1 MESSVLKITESQ
13 SEKSQ
18 SKREKFVN
26 LAEKRTINAVKAIR
40 VISKLGNR
48 NAYDYS
54 DADVRKIVKALTDEI
69 EALKVR
75 MKNTKGSDDVDFK
88 L

>member
-1 MESSVLKITESQ
+1 MESIIRNITEV
-13 SEKSQ
+13 ETRKPQ
-18 SKREKFVN
+18 SKREKFVY

>member
-1 MESSVLKITESQ
+1 MENNVHKITEHESG
-13 SEKSQ
+13 KLL
-18 SKREKFVN
+18 SKREKFVS

-54 DADVRKIVKALTDEI
+54 DTDVRKIVKALTDEI

>member
-1 MESSVLKITESQ
+1 MENTVRNITDIESG
-13 SEKSQ
+13 KPQ

-54 DADVRKIVKALTDEI
+54 DTDVRKIVKALTDEI

-75 MKNTKGSDDVDFK
+75 MKNTRGSDDVDFK

>member
-1 MESSVLKITESQ
+1 MENTVREITGIASG
-13 SEKSQ
+13 KPQ
-18 SKREKFVN
+18 SKREKFVS

-48 NAYDYS
+48 NAYEYS